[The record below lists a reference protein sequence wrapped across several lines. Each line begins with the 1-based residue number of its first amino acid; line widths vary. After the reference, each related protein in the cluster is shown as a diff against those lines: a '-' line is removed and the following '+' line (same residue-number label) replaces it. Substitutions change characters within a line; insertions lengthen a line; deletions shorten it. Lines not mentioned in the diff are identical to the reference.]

1 MRGMSPPGSERDH
14 GGPSPAAEQEAARPA
29 SSPAAAGRSARVAPS
44 AAEAAFVLGI
54 HGNRDLARL
63 VAGEP
68 RRLQRNIR
76 TIRGERVSVHNDR
89 QEREAGRIID
99 QLENDYGI
107 DIDSSEMVTVVRA
120 RYSAAPGHVRRRVH
134 RRHWKLRELRALRR
148 AAGHYARILGAER
161 ATSSRHADAQ
171 EVSLAGKLSTS
182 INDAR
187 TAADVDTLGEYF
199 RERSAF
205 AMYRSGE
212 NDAGI
217 TGDVDQELEFT
228 ATHELAHGL
237 MNYALASFIAR
248 MDYWL
253 DRATP
258 SGAAGAEAPPTDYGQ
273 TNAAED
279 MCETMAMYF
288 MFPDR
293 LRTNCP
299 VRYRWARRKVR
310 NWRNGP
316 PAAAPAAPVAAP
328 AAAAAAAPA
337 RREADAEAGPD

>member
-1 MRGMSPPGSERDH
+1 MSPPGSARDR
-14 GGPSPAAEQEAARPA
+14 GGPAPAADQEAARPA
-29 SSPAAAGRSARVAPS
+29 SAPGARSARVAPS
-44 AAEAAFVLGI
+44 AADAALALGVR
-54 HGNRDLARL
+54 GNRDLARIAA
-63 VAGEP
+63 AGEP

-76 TIRGERVSVHNDR
+76 TIRGERVSVHGDR

-99 QLENDYGI
+99 TLEDDYGI
-107 DIDSSEMVTVVRA
+107 DISSSDMVTVVRN
-120 RYSAAPGHVRRRVH
+120 RYSAAPGHVRRRVR
-134 RRHWKLRELRALRR
+134 RRHWKLRELRALLR
-148 AAGHYARILGAER
+148 AAGHYARILGASR
-161 ATSSRHADAQ
+161 ATSSRHAAAQ
-171 EVSLAGKLSTS
+171 EVTLAGKLTTS

-187 TAADVDTLGEYF
+187 TAVDLPTLGEYF
-199 RERSAF
+199 SERDAF

-237 MNYALASFIAR
+237 MAYALPSFIAR
-248 MDYWL
+248 MDFWL

-258 SGAAGAEAPPTDYGQ
+258 SGAAGAEAPPTNYGQ

-293 LRTNCP
+293 LRTSCP
-299 VRYRWARRKVR
+299 IRHRWARRQVR
-310 NWRNGP
+310 RWRNGP
-316 PAAAPAAPVAAP
+316 PAAAPAAPAAAPAP
-328 AAAAAAAPA
+328 AAAAGPT